1 MLQSLRS
8 LFGVESDALS
18 GRATPQAGVIPYV
31 VEDGVPVFL
40 LITSRRTGR
49 WIFPK
54 GACDGAEHPHDCAR
68 REAWEEAGVDG
79 EITGPAIGVYRD
91 MKLRPHRRAVIEVEL
106 YPMQVSR
113 QDETWPEQDDRTR
126 HWATLAEARR
136 LITTPGLLELAEQAE
151 AHVSRTLAGREPEPV

>member
-1 MLQSLRS
+1 MLQSLKS
-8 LFGVESDALS
+8 LLGRESDTLS

-54 GACDGAEHPHDCAR
+54 GACGGSERPEECAR

-79 EITGPAIGVYRD
+79 EITGPPIGVYRD
-91 MKLRPHRRAVIEVEL
+91 MKVRPRGCGVIEVEL

-113 QDETWPEQDDRTR
+113 QDESWPEKGDRTR
-126 HWATLAEARR
+126 HWATLEEAKR
-136 LITTPGLLELAEQAE
+136 LITTPGLLELAEQADSY
-151 AHVSRTLAGREPEPV
+151 VSESLADRTPEPA